1 VGCQDLLPEGISEQ
15 FGFSALIFV
24 SRTPP
29 PNAGSL
35 AAPDSCRPGGNLL
48 MLKPAAPGGK
58 VIKLTGLEQGDVLG
72 IDVAPDGK
80 SLLAAICTH
89 PGDRFHIYRMDLEAA
104 ERGVDCFTPE
114 GDVGPAC
121 TRLTFGPAHD
131 SRPLHLPDGRI
142 AFARSDPDGPVDM
155 RGRGRARVLSAAEP
169 DGSNLSRLDLGPGDS
184 LGAGVLP
191 DGWLQLVRWTERD
204 GRPLHLPFR
213 LDPTGAAAIQPDG
226 PGLRDVPLGPLVFSD
241 GGDRLAACVPAGG
254 TWGAGTICRRGDDG
268 SWTQGVVAGIPTQAG
283 CSPEGRVRD
292 PVRLSDGRFLVSY
305 AHVPGGCLNYEDGDR
320 GLAPEFS
327 LAVLDPVS
335 GKRIP
340 VYNQPESA
348 EIWPRPVAER
358 TIPDPGPGVESCA
371 DGGVG
376 FGGFV
381 GAELQGRGAARIRV
395 LEGISGAVAPWM
407 MEIGGQDAGAVCS
420 GDADSDEVV
429 DTWEAPVQAD
439 GSFRVRAP
447 SGVPLKLQVL
457 DHYGAALAADPVWR
471 GGPDCAVRSCSACH
485 ANDGT
490 AAGFESSVAG
500 RSAPVPLDA
509 PAADQRSL
517 DFRRDIQPILDGTC
531 VAQGC
536 HDSSTASGTYVTY
549 SGSIRGLDLSG
560 SPSGRTTTSYQNL
573 LFVDTDRDGNTG
585 KVLQSRRVYV
595 VPGDAAN
602 SRLVQRLGIP
612 CRWECSGQP
621 AWAPWGL
628 SDSNVHCF
636 GDPSLTDEERWLLV
650 EWIDAGAPFHGRG
663 ATP

>member
-1 VGCQDLLPEGISEQ
+1 MGCQDLLPEGIGEQ

-58 VIKLTGLEQGDVLG
+58 VIELTDLEHGDVLG
-72 IDVAPDGK
+72 SDVAPDGK
-80 SLLAAICTH
+80 SLLAAICAY
-89 PGDRFHIYRMDLEAA
+89 PGDRFHLYRLDLEAA
-104 ERGVDCFTPE
+104 ERGEDCFTPE

-121 TRLTFGPAHD
+121 TRLSFGPSHD

-142 AFARSDPDGPVDM
+142 AFVRSDPDGPVDM
-155 RGRGRARVLSAAEP
+155 RGRGRARVLSAVEP
-169 DGSNLSRLDLGPGDS
+169 DGSSLQRLDLGPGDA

-191 DGWLQLVRWTERD
+191 DGWLQVVRWTERE
-204 GRPLHLPFR
+204 GQPLHLPFR
-213 LDPTGAAAIQPDG
+213 LDPTGAAAVQPDG
-226 PGLRDVPLGPLVFSD
+226 SGLLDVPLGPLFFPEA
-241 GGDRLAACVPAGG
+241 GDRLAACVPPGG

-268 SWTQGVVAGIPTQAG
+268 DWNQGVVAGIPTQGG

-305 AHVPGGCLNYEDGDR
+305 ANVPGGCLNNEDGDR

-327 LAVLDPVS
+327 LAVLDPHS
-335 GKRIP
+335 GKRTP
-340 VYNQPESA
+340 VYNQPQSA

-358 TIPDPGPGVESCA
+358 TIPDPGAGVESCA
-371 DGGVG
+371 DGGVR
-376 FGGFV
+376 FEGFV
-381 GAELQGRGAARIRV
+381 GADLLGRGAARIRV

-407 MEIGGQDAGAVCS
+407 MEIGGYSVGAICG
-420 GDADSDEVV
+420 GDAE
-429 DTWEAPVQAD
+429 EAPVQAD
-439 GSFRVRAP
+439 GSFRIRAP

-457 DHYGAALAADPVWR
+457 DHFGAALAADPVWR
-471 GGPDCAVRSCSACH
+471 GGPACAVRSCGACH
-485 ANDGT
+485 QNDGS
-490 AAGFESSVAG
+490 AAGFENSIAG
-500 RSAPVPLDA
+500 GSAPVALDA
-509 PAADQRSL
+509 PAADQRSI
-517 DFRRDIQPILDGTC
+517 DFRRDIQPILSGTC

-536 HDSSTASGTYVTY
+536 HDASSASGTYVTY

-573 LFVDTDRDGNTG
+573 LFMDTNRDGNTG
-585 KVLQSRRVYV
+585 KILESRRVYV

-612 CRWECSGQP
+612 CRWECAGQP

-628 SDSNVHCF
+628 SGSDVHRL
-636 GDPSLTDEERWLLV
+636 GDPSLTDDERWLLI
-650 EWIDAGAPFHGRG
+650 EWIDSGAPFHGRG